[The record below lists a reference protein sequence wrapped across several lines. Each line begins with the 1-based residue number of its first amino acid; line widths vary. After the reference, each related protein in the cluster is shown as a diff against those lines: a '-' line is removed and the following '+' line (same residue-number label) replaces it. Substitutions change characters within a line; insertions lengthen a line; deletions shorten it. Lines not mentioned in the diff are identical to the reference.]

1 MDPQL
6 LESLRRITASL
17 ENLLTA
23 ITQKA
28 KQDEEHRAEFREH
41 MKEQQAKWDS
51 RKDEFK
57 LPLISKQSMSGSERA
72 VGMLAVAV
80 FVLATAQ
87 IIVVLQ
93 TQPQRS
99 GYTRTE
105 QNISDES
112 DREVKE
118 YLRLRDEYDTQL
130 NALQAAGDPDAIIK
144 TAPAKEK
151 LDAQA
156 KKLTEIRD
164 KWKAS
169 K

>member
-6 LESLRRITASL
+6 LESLQRITASL
-17 ENLLTA
+17 ENLVTA
-23 ITQKA
+23 ITQKI

-57 LPLISKQSMSGSERA
+57 LPLISRRPMSGSERA

-80 FVLATAQ
+80 FVMAIAQ
-87 IIVVLQ
+87 IIVVLSA
-93 TQPQRS
+93 QPQRS
-99 GYTRTE
+99 GSSLT
-105 QNISDES
+105 QQILSDQS
-112 DREVKE
+112 DREVRE
-118 YLRLRDEYDTQL
+118 YDRLRDEYDTQL

-156 KKLTEIRD
+156 IKLLEIGKQR
-164 KWKAS
+164 AAN
-169 K
+169 